1 MAKIGKIFAFLII
14 ISSFSAFQAAAQT
27 EWPRASL
34 QNIYMEHLRAEGYL
48 PSIDVDGDIQFK
60 VSGYNYFIIIDEND
74 LQFFQVYTGFS
85 LGASSL
91 ENVAIAVNFTN
102 RRSKVAK
109 IAVSSD
115 GRVAS
120 ITAELLLND
129 PRDFKPVFARTLS
142 LIRNAENN
150 FLSYLR
156 ELDGVL

>member
-1 MAKIGKIFAFLII
+1 MSKFIKIFLAILIFGSI
-14 ISSFSAFQAAAQT
+14 FTFPVTAQQAWTKAD
-27 EWPRASL
+27 L
-34 QNIYMEHLRAEGYL
+34 QSIYVEYLRNEGYL